1 MAGLHRP
8 RNSRRVGPERV
19 VAGVRVWCR
28 PRGAALRD
36 VTDPDGVR
44 WVHWFSAVPGLLS
57 LLGFVLHHTVYRR
70 QWEVLAAPVAP
81 DMSGRCLVAASQA
94 EAEAWLAEIVA
105 WLQAGRALAD
115 FRND

>member
-1 MAGLHRP
+1 MRSAG
-8 RNSRRVGPERV
+8 NRRVGPEQV

-44 WVHWFSAVPGLLS
+44 WVHWFTAVPGVVS
-57 LLGFVLHHTVYRR
+57 LVGLVLHHTIYRR
-70 QWEVLAAPVAP
+70 QWEVLAVPTSPSVPA
-81 DMSGRCLVAASQA
+81 RCLVAGSQGD
-94 EAEAWLAEIVA
+94 AEAWVAELVA
-105 WLQAGRALAD
+105 WLRSGHSLAE